1 MLEEYKR
8 NYDGDETTEFV
19 YESEEYDIM
28 NPMEKGMRNKDLI
41 TIGLWTIIG
50 IIFTIFV
57 SSPVVFHYWINH

>member
-28 NPMEKGMRNKDLI
+28 NPMEKGMRNK
-41 TIGLWTIIG
+41 
-50 IIFTIFV
+50 
-57 SSPVVFHYWINH
+57 